1 MIRRPPRSTLFPYTT
16 LFRSDAFRNNL
27 PQRLTRALREPRRQG
42 YFSEY
47 PFGTDLT
54 EEEIALARAL
64 KYLEARTGSAWGR
77 LKSAAASLAAAPASR
92 HTAALRRMGL
102 DQPRGLTERLQR
114 RLIVLGL
121 NASA

>member
-1 MIRRPPRSTLFPYTT
+1 M
-16 LFRSDAFRNNL
+16 
-27 PQRLTRALREPRRQG
+27 REHRGQG

-64 KYLEARTGSAWGR
+64 RFLDARTGSTWGR
-77 LKSAAASLAAAPASR
+77 VKTAAASLAAAPASR
-92 HTAALRRMGL
+92 HASALRRMGL

-121 NASA
+121 DASA